1 MQLKGDKRIFGLDL
15 MRAVAIFLVIFS
27 HLVWILP
34 NKNGLVPDLLSVAG
48 VIGVEIFFVLSGF
61 LIGRIIYRFYT
72 APEFSKKDIIYF
84 WIRRW
89 FRTLPNYY
97 LALVLNIFVTLGIG
111 LALPKT
117 IWQYP
122 FFVQNFAWEISPFF
136 YESWSLTIEEFAY
149 ILGPLALYIISLKA
163 PKLSRSKTFLVTTL
177 LILLFFLLAK
187 VAYHINLADH
197 SMAFWNLN
205 VKSILIYRLDAVYYG
220 VLAAYVSMVK
230 PTIWKRV
237 QGICFLVAV
246 GMFFVLNFGIPL
258 KGLFIESYPALWNI
272 WYLPVNSIAIVLALP
287 LLSQWKKAPKWLS
300 WPITKFSILSYAMY
314 VLHYSVIMQLLKYY
328 VPTDTLRGF
337 DIFVYMAVYFG
348 LLVLS
353 AYLVYSL
360 YEKPLTNLRDHPR
373 IKHRFIS

>member
-15 MRAVAIFLVIFS
+15 MRAVAILLVIFS

-34 NKNGLVPDLLSVAG
+34 NKTGLVPDLLSVAG

-122 FFVQNFAWEISPFF
+122 FFMQNFAWEIPPFF

-177 LILLFFLLAK
+177 IILLFFLLAK

-205 VKSILIYRLDAVYYG
+205 VKSQSCVGIKIYSLGHVRIKMYSPCH
-220 VLAAYVSMVK
+220 VL
-230 PTIWKRV
+230 
-237 QGICFLVAV
+237 
-246 GMFFVLNFGIPL
+246 
-258 KGLFIESYPALWNI
+258 E
-272 WYLPVNSIAIVLALP
+272 
-287 LLSQWKKAPKWLS
+287 
-300 WPITKFSILSYAMY
+300 
-314 VLHYSVIMQLLKYY
+314 LKYT
-328 VPTDTLRGF
+328 V
-337 DIFVYMAVYFG
+337 
-348 LLVLS
+348 LV
-353 AYLVYSL
+353 
-360 YEKPLTNLRDHPR
+360 KCWN
-373 IKHRFIS
+373 